1 MNRKTVKSRKL
12 AIQGGKKAVLNS
24 LKVKWPIITEEDKK
38 AVMRVLDRGIIW
50 GPYAPEVVGLQ
61 EDFAKYVGTKYC
73 IAVNSGTA
81 ALHMA
86 IAAAGIGPGDEVI
99 TSPFSF
105 LSSATAILHQNAIPV
120 FVDINSRTFN
130 IDPNKI
136 EEKITKKT
144 KAIIPVHIHGLPA
157 DMDKINKIA
166 QKCNLVVIEDAAQ
179 SHGATYHGKKVG
191 NFSDMAIFSL
201 NTTKNLP
208 GGEGGLFVTNSK
220 EYRGKANM
228 TRMFGEILEPDE
240 GRKYN
245 AYTMGWNYRTQEMPA
260 AFARSQ
266 LKRLDENN
274 ANSQR
279 NGKYLSKHLDEIKG
293 VIPPYIPEDRTT
305 IYHKY
310 RVRLNPSELGLNME
324 VSKFRDLVMK
334 ALEAEGVDVVLWQ
347 TVPIPG
353 QTLFQLKEGY
363 GKGCPWSCPYY
374 NKEITYDPDD
384 YPETVKLLN
393 DSFVVCSEPYPIYA
407 QKLELIKYYAEAFHK
422 VFDNI
427 EEVVEAGTLL

>member
-1 MNRKTVKSRKL
+1 MNRKIVKDKKL
-12 AIQGGKKAVLNS
+12 AIHGGKKTVPDN

-86 IAAAGIGPGDEVI
+86 IAAAGVGPGDEVI
-99 TSPFSF
+99 TSSFSF
-105 LSSATAILHQNAIPV
+105 LSSATAILHQNAIPI
-120 FVDINSRTFN
+120 FVDIDPRTFN
-130 IDPNKI
+130 IDPGKI

-157 DMDKINKIA
+157 DMNRINKIA
-166 QKCNLVVIEDAAQ
+166 RKYNLVVIEDAAQ
-179 SHGATYHGKKVG
+179 AHGATYHGKKVG
-191 NFSDMAIFSL
+191 NFGDMAIFSL

-228 TRMFGEILEPDE
+228 TRMFGEILNPEE

-266 LKRLDENN
+266 LKRLDEYN

-279 NGKYLSKHLDEIKG
+279 NGEYLSKHLAEIKG
-293 VIPPYIPEDRTT
+293 VIPPYVPEDRTT
-305 IYHKY
+305 VYHKY
-310 RVRLNPSELGLNME
+310 RVRLNPSELGIDME

-334 ALEAEGVDVVLWQ
+334 ALQAEGVDVVFWQ

-353 QTLFQLKEGY
+353 QTLFKLKEGY
-363 GKGCPWSCPYY
+363 GRGCPWSCPYY
-374 NKEITYDPDD
+374 HQEIKYDPHD
-384 YPETVKLLN
+384 YPQTVKLLN
-393 DSFVVCSEPYPIYA
+393 DSFVVCSEPYPIYC
-407 QKLELIKYYAEAFHK
+407 QRFELMKYYAEAFQK

-427 EEVVEAGTLL
+427 EEVVGAE